1 VKAPSISVAVATY
14 NGESY
19 LGEQLRSLEQQSL
32 PPVEVVVCDD
42 RSTDRTVSLVEDF
55 ARGSRVTVRLHINE
69 TRLGVADN
77 FLNAASMCRGDAVAF
92 CDQDDVWHEDK
103 LERCAAAFAPG
114 VVLVAHTS
122 AVVDEHL
129 RPLGRVF
136 PRIRRPFVAEP
147 LEADKWFHMP
157 GMAMVFAA
165 DLMRVADWR
174 RRPRSHFVPGAM
186 VYHDEWIHVLA
197 QVCGRIAFLPDTL
210 ALYRQHEVNVT
221 GAPGGRVSDFSRD
234 ALTVGLDYYRSR
246 AGQARDWADLFG
258 RLGDEERDPARRDR
272 YVRGAAFFD
281 ELGRSLELR
290 VSVYEPE
297 KRVSRLARLLHVLR
311 SGGYGRRS
319 RGGFGARG
327 LARDAMMVAL
337 GRGR

>member
-1 VKAPSISVAVATY
+1 VKAPSISVALATY
-14 NGESY
+14 NGEPY
-19 LGEQLRSLEQQSL
+19 LVDQLRSLEKQSL

-42 RSTDRTVSLVEDF
+42 LSTDRTVSLIEDF
-55 ARGSRVTVRLHINE
+55 ARSSRVTVRLHVNE

-77 FLNAASMCRGDAVAF
+77 FLNAASMCSGDAVAF

-103 LERCAAAFAPG
+103 LQRCAGAFRPG
-114 VVLVAHTS
+114 VVLVAHTC
-122 AVVDEHL
+122 AVVDERL

-165 DLMRVADWR
+165 DLLRVADWR
-174 RRPRSHFVPGAM
+174 RRPRSHFAPGAM

-197 QVCGRIAFLPDTL
+197 QVCGRIAFLPETL
-210 ALYRQHEVNVT
+210 AFYRQHGVNVE

-234 ALTVGLDYYRSR
+234 AFTVGLNYYSNR
-246 AGQARDWADLFG
+246 AAQAREWAYLFG
-258 RLGDEERDPARRDR
+258 RLGDVEPSPPRRDR
-272 YVRGAAFFD
+272 YLRGAAFFD

-297 KRVSRLARLLHVLR
+297 TRTSRLARLLHVLR
-311 SGGYGRRS
+311 SGAYGRRS

-327 LARDAMMVAL
+327 LARDAVMVAL

>member
-1 VKAPSISVAVATY
+1 VKAPSISVALATY
-14 NGESY
+14 NGERY
-19 LGEQLRSLEQQSL
+19 LGEQLRSLERQSL
-32 PPVEVVVCDD
+32 PPAELVVCDD

-55 ARGSRVTVRLHINE
+55 ARSSPFPVRLYVNE
-69 TRLGVADN
+69 TQLGFADN
-77 FLNAASMCRGDAVAF
+77 FLNAASMCRAEAVAF
-92 CDQDDVWHEDK
+92 CDQDDVWHEEK
-103 LERCAAAFAPG
+103 LLRCAAEFAPG

-136 PRIRRPFVAEP
+136 PRIRRAFVAEP

-157 GMAMVFAA
+157 GMAMVFDAE
-165 DLMRVADWR
+165 LLQVADWR
-174 RRPRSHFVPGAM
+174 TRPRSHFVPGGM
-186 VYHDEWIHVLA
+186 VFHDEWIHVLA
-197 QVCGRIAFLPDTL
+197 QVCGRIAFLSETL
-210 ALYRQHEVNVT
+210 ALYRQHGVNVT

-246 AGQARDWADLFG
+246 AGQAHEWAGLFG
-258 RLGDEERDPARRDR
+258 RLGDAEPDPARRDR

-297 KRVSRLARLLHVLR
+297 KRASRLARLLHVLR
-311 SGGYGRRS
+311 SGGYGSRS

>member
-1 VKAPSISVAVATY
+1 VKAPSISVALATY
-14 NGESY
+14 NGELY
-19 LGEQLRSLEQQSL
+19 LGEQLGSLERQSL
-32 PPVEVVVCDD
+32 PPAEVVVCDD
-42 RSTDRTVSLVEDF
+42 RSTDRTVSLVEEF
-55 ARGSRVTVRLHINE
+55 ARDSRVAVRLHVNE

-103 LERCAAAFAPG
+103 LRRCAAAFARG

-157 GMAMVFAA
+157 GMAMVFSA
-165 DLMRVADWR
+165 DLLRVADWR

-210 ALYRQHEVNVT
+210 ALYRQHGVNVT

-246 AGQARDWADLFG
+246 AGQAREWADLFE
-258 RLGDEERDPARRDR
+258 RLGDAEPDPLRRER

-281 ELGRSLELR
+281 QLGRSLELR

-297 KRVSRLARLLHVLR
+297 KRTPRLARLLHVLR
-311 SGGYGRRS
+311 TGGYRSRS

-327 LARDAMMVAL
+327 LARDAVMVAL